1 MLRPYQLFAIAAVLS
16 APAQAE
22 PTNCF
27 VMAAAAEATARER
40 DSGTPPEDAAHE
52 VNAFATTVL
61 KVKLNQS
68 ALGTMIDTIYDA
80 PEVTREQVY
89 SRVLEQCVALTVTH

>member
-16 APAQAE
+16 AAAQAE

-40 DSGTPPEDAAHE
+40 DSGTPKEAAVHE
-52 VNAFATTVL
+52 VNAFARTALEVE
-61 KVKLNQS
+61 LNQE
-68 ALGTMIDTIYDA
+68 ALGNMVDTIYDA

>member
-1 MLRPYQLFAIAAVLS
+1 MLRPYQLFAIAALL
-16 APAQAE
+16 AQTAQAE
-22 PTNCF
+22 STNCF

-40 DSGTPPEDAAHE
+40 DSGTPVGDAAHE
-52 VNAFATTVL
+52 VNAFATSVL

-68 ALGTMIDTIYDA
+68 ALGTMVDTIYDA
-80 PEVTREQVY
+80 PEVTRQQVY